1 MRDFIG
7 HEALINNF
15 KQRCLK
21 NTLSH
26 AHLIAGEDG
35 VGKGKLANILAK
47 FILNGDLDREYV
59 DIINYSSEK
68 SSFGVDDVRDI
79 IEEVYKKPFEKDK
92 KVIIIH
98 EGNKLTIQAQNALL
112 KTIEEPPKGVYIII
126 LCESLELILDTIK
139 SRCEIYKLKPLT
151 KSELYEYIKIKKF
164 NYDENEI
171 KSAIAFSEGVPGRI
185 DRYFNDDK
193 LRELRN
199 NIVILIKNLNKNEL
213 ETIIVNEAVKSNL
226 KTQSSLF
233 GSKDKETEERFK
245 RVGIDTSNIPFVLN
259 FERLLR
265 STKFTEAMRKILK
278 VVSSK
283 YNYPVDIEYTAN
295 FDKQGNFRIN
305 IVQCRPLQ
313 TRGLGKTVELP
324 KLEDKNSCLFSS
336 TGNFMGGNVRLA
348 IDYIVFI
355 SSDDYVKL
363 PEVEKYNIA
372 RQVGIINK
380 ELKGKNA
387 MLMGPGR
394 WGSSNPELG
403 VPVKFTELCNMSV
416 MCEIAY
422 SNQDLMPEL
431 SYGSHFFQDLV
442 ETGIFYVA
450 LFDNREDVVFN
461 ENKLREKEN
470 IVKQIVKDAN
480 INDEV
485 IKVYD
490 TKGLQ
495 IYSDITQQI
504 VTCS

>member
-21 NTLSH
+21 NALSH

-199 NIVILIKNLNKNEL
+199 NIVILIKNLNKNDL
-213 ETIIVNEAVKSNL
+213 EDILQQEESFSNL
-226 KTQSSLF
+226 KN
-233 GSKDKETEERFK
+233 DKEE
-245 RVGIDTSNIPFVLN
+245 VLN
-259 FERLLR
+259 IFGLFIRD
-265 STKFTEAMRKILK
+265 ILINK
-278 VVSSK
+278 E
-283 YNYPVDIEYTAN
+283 IEN
-295 FDKQGNFRIN
+295 EEFIIN
-305 IVQCRPLQ
+305 SD
-313 TRGLGKTVELP
+313 
-324 KLEDKNSCLFSS
+324 KLED
-336 TGNFMGGNVRLA
+336 
-348 IDYIVFI
+348 I
-355 SSDDYVKL
+355 
-363 PEVEKYNIA
+363 
-372 RQVGIINK
+372 K
-380 ELKGKNA
+380 ELTKEMSFKKLNNMIKTIEEARRNIKSNVSWGMTLRV
-387 MLMGPGR
+387 MLMGFMEG
-394 WGSSNPELG
+394 
-403 VPVKFTELCNMSV
+403 
-416 MCEIAY
+416 
-422 SNQDLMPEL
+422 
-431 SYGSHFFQDLV
+431 
-442 ETGIFYVA
+442 
-450 LFDNREDVVFN
+450 
-461 ENKLREKEN
+461 
-470 IVKQIVKDAN
+470 
-480 INDEV
+480 
-485 IKVYD
+485 
-490 TKGLQ
+490 
-495 IYSDITQQI
+495 
-504 VTCS
+504 

>member
-199 NIVILIKNLNKNEL
+199 NIVILIKNLNKNDL
-213 ETIIVNEAVKSNL
+213 EAILQQEESFSNL
-226 KTQSSLF
+226 KN
-233 GSKDKETEERFK
+233 DKEE
-245 RVGIDTSNIPFVLN
+245 VLN
-259 FERLLR
+259 IFGLFIRD
-265 STKFTEAMRKILK
+265 ILINK
-278 VVSSK
+278 E
-283 YNYPVDIEYTAN
+283 IEN
-295 FDKQGNFRIN
+295 EEFIIN
-305 IVQCRPLQ
+305 SD
-313 TRGLGKTVELP
+313 
-324 KLEDKNSCLFSS
+324 KLED
-336 TGNFMGGNVRLA
+336 
-348 IDYIVFI
+348 I
-355 SSDDYVKL
+355 
-363 PEVEKYNIA
+363 
-372 RQVGIINK
+372 K
-380 ELKGKNA
+380 ELTKEMSFKKLNNMIKTIEEARRNIKSNVSWGMMLRL
-387 MLMGPGR
+387 MLMGFMEG
-394 WGSSNPELG
+394 
-403 VPVKFTELCNMSV
+403 
-416 MCEIAY
+416 
-422 SNQDLMPEL
+422 
-431 SYGSHFFQDLV
+431 
-442 ETGIFYVA
+442 
-450 LFDNREDVVFN
+450 
-461 ENKLREKEN
+461 
-470 IVKQIVKDAN
+470 
-480 INDEV
+480 
-485 IKVYD
+485 
-490 TKGLQ
+490 
-495 IYSDITQQI
+495 
-504 VTCS
+504 

>member
-112 KTIEEPPKGVYIII
+112 KTIEEPQKGVYIII

-199 NIVILIKNLNKNEL
+199 NIVILIKNLNKNDL
-213 ETIIVNEAVKSNL
+213 EAILQQEESFSNL
-226 KTQSSLF
+226 KN
-233 GSKDKETEERFK
+233 DKEE
-245 RVGIDTSNIPFVLN
+245 VLN
-259 FERLLR
+259 IFGLFIRD
-265 STKFTEAMRKILK
+265 ILINK
-278 VVSSK
+278 E
-283 YNYPVDIEYTAN
+283 IEN
-295 FDKQGNFRIN
+295 EEFIIN
-305 IVQCRPLQ
+305 SD
-313 TRGLGKTVELP
+313 
-324 KLEDKNSCLFSS
+324 KLED
-336 TGNFMGGNVRLA
+336 
-348 IDYIVFI
+348 I
-355 SSDDYVKL
+355 
-363 PEVEKYNIA
+363 
-372 RQVGIINK
+372 K
-380 ELKGKNA
+380 ELTKEMSFKKLNNMIKTIEEARRNIKSNVSWGMMLRV
-387 MLMGPGR
+387 MLMG
-394 WGSSNPELG
+394 
-403 VPVKFTELCNMSV
+403 FM
-416 MCEIAY
+416 
-422 SNQDLMPEL
+422 
-431 SYGSHFFQDLV
+431 
-442 ETGIFYVA
+442 
-450 LFDNREDVVFN
+450 ED
-461 ENKLREKEN
+461 
-470 IVKQIVKDAN
+470 
-480 INDEV
+480 
-485 IKVYD
+485 
-490 TKGLQ
+490 
-495 IYSDITQQI
+495 
-504 VTCS
+504 

>member
-199 NIVILIKNLNKNEL
+199 NIVILIKNLNKNDL
-213 ETIIVNEAVKSNL
+213 EAILQQEESFSNL
-226 KTQSSLF
+226 KN
-233 GSKDKETEERFK
+233 DKEE
-245 RVGIDTSNIPFVLN
+245 VLN
-259 FERLLR
+259 IFGLFIRD
-265 STKFTEAMRKILK
+265 ILINK
-278 VVSSK
+278 E
-283 YNYPVDIEYTAN
+283 IEN
-295 FDKQGNFRIN
+295 EEFIIN
-305 IVQCRPLQ
+305 SD
-313 TRGLGKTVELP
+313 
-324 KLEDKNSCLFSS
+324 KLED
-336 TGNFMGGNVRLA
+336 
-348 IDYIVFI
+348 I
-355 SSDDYVKL
+355 
-363 PEVEKYNIA
+363 
-372 RQVGIINK
+372 K
-380 ELKGKNA
+380 ELTKEMSFKKLNNMIKTIEEA
-387 MLMGPGR
+387 RRNIKSNVSWVMTLRVMLMGFMEG
-394 WGSSNPELG
+394 
-403 VPVKFTELCNMSV
+403 
-416 MCEIAY
+416 
-422 SNQDLMPEL
+422 
-431 SYGSHFFQDLV
+431 
-442 ETGIFYVA
+442 
-450 LFDNREDVVFN
+450 
-461 ENKLREKEN
+461 
-470 IVKQIVKDAN
+470 
-480 INDEV
+480 
-485 IKVYD
+485 
-490 TKGLQ
+490 
-495 IYSDITQQI
+495 
-504 VTCS
+504 

>member
-47 FILNGDLDREYV
+47 FILNGDLDRKYV

-126 LCESLELILDTIK
+126 LCESLQLILDTIK

-199 NIVILIKNLNKNEL
+199 NIVILIKNLNKNDL
-213 ETIIVNEAVKSNL
+213 EAILQQEESFSNL
-226 KTQSSLF
+226 KN
-233 GSKDKETEERFK
+233 DKEE
-245 RVGIDTSNIPFVLN
+245 VLN
-259 FERLLR
+259 IFGLFIRD
-265 STKFTEAMRKILK
+265 ILINK
-278 VVSSK
+278 E
-283 YNYPVDIEYTAN
+283 IEN
-295 FDKQGNFRIN
+295 EEFIIN
-305 IVQCRPLQ
+305 SD
-313 TRGLGKTVELP
+313 
-324 KLEDKNSCLFSS
+324 KLED
-336 TGNFMGGNVRLA
+336 
-348 IDYIVFI
+348 I
-355 SSDDYVKL
+355 
-363 PEVEKYNIA
+363 
-372 RQVGIINK
+372 K
-380 ELKGKNA
+380 ELTKEMSFKKLNNMIKTIEEARRNIKSNVSWGMMLRV
-387 MLMGPGR
+387 MLMGFMEG
-394 WGSSNPELG
+394 
-403 VPVKFTELCNMSV
+403 
-416 MCEIAY
+416 
-422 SNQDLMPEL
+422 
-431 SYGSHFFQDLV
+431 
-442 ETGIFYVA
+442 
-450 LFDNREDVVFN
+450 
-461 ENKLREKEN
+461 
-470 IVKQIVKDAN
+470 
-480 INDEV
+480 
-485 IKVYD
+485 
-490 TKGLQ
+490 
-495 IYSDITQQI
+495 
-504 VTCS
+504 

>member
-26 AHLIAGEDG
+26 AHLIVGEDG

-112 KTIEEPPKGVYIII
+112 KTIEEPPKGVHIII

-164 NYDENEI
+164 NYYENEI

-199 NIVILIKNLNKNEL
+199 NIVILIKNLNKNDL
-213 ETIIVNEAVKSNL
+213 EAILQQEESFSNL
-226 KTQSSLF
+226 KN
-233 GSKDKETEERFK
+233 DKEE
-245 RVGIDTSNIPFVLN
+245 VLN
-259 FERLLR
+259 IFGLFIRD
-265 STKFTEAMRKILK
+265 ILINK
-278 VVSSK
+278 E
-283 YNYPVDIEYTAN
+283 IEN
-295 FDKQGNFRIN
+295 EEFIIN
-305 IVQCRPLQ
+305 SD
-313 TRGLGKTVELP
+313 
-324 KLEDKNSCLFSS
+324 KLED
-336 TGNFMGGNVRLA
+336 
-348 IDYIVFI
+348 I
-355 SSDDYVKL
+355 
-363 PEVEKYNIA
+363 
-372 RQVGIINK
+372 K
-380 ELKGKNA
+380 ELTKEMSFKKLNNMIKTIEEARRNIKSNVSWGMTLRV
-387 MLMGPGR
+387 MLMGFMEG
-394 WGSSNPELG
+394 
-403 VPVKFTELCNMSV
+403 
-416 MCEIAY
+416 
-422 SNQDLMPEL
+422 
-431 SYGSHFFQDLV
+431 
-442 ETGIFYVA
+442 
-450 LFDNREDVVFN
+450 
-461 ENKLREKEN
+461 
-470 IVKQIVKDAN
+470 
-480 INDEV
+480 
-485 IKVYD
+485 
-490 TKGLQ
+490 
-495 IYSDITQQI
+495 
-504 VTCS
+504 

>member
-199 NIVILIKNLNKNEL
+199 NIVILIKNLNKNDL
-213 ETIIVNEAVKSNL
+213 EDILQQEESFSNL
-226 KTQSSLF
+226 KN
-233 GSKDKETEERFK
+233 DKEE
-245 RVGIDTSNIPFVLN
+245 VLN
-259 FERLLR
+259 IFGLFIRD
-265 STKFTEAMRKILK
+265 ILINK
-278 VVSSK
+278 E
-283 YNYPVDIEYTAN
+283 IEN
-295 FDKQGNFRIN
+295 EEFIIN
-305 IVQCRPLQ
+305 SD
-313 TRGLGKTVELP
+313 
-324 KLEDKNSCLFSS
+324 KLED
-336 TGNFMGGNVRLA
+336 
-348 IDYIVFI
+348 I
-355 SSDDYVKL
+355 
-363 PEVEKYNIA
+363 
-372 RQVGIINK
+372 K
-380 ELKGKNA
+380 ELTKEMSFKKLNNMIKTIEEARRNIKSNVSWGM
-387 MLMGPGR
+387 MLR
-394 WGSSNPELG
+394 
-403 VPVKFTELCNMSV
+403 V
-416 MCEIAY
+416 MLIGFME
-422 SNQDLMPEL
+422 
-431 SYGSHFFQDLV
+431 G
-442 ETGIFYVA
+442 
-450 LFDNREDVVFN
+450 
-461 ENKLREKEN
+461 
-470 IVKQIVKDAN
+470 
-480 INDEV
+480 
-485 IKVYD
+485 
-490 TKGLQ
+490 
-495 IYSDITQQI
+495 
-504 VTCS
+504 

>member
-26 AHLIAGEDG
+26 AHLIVGEDG

-164 NYDENEI
+164 NYYENEI

-199 NIVILIKNLNKNEL
+199 NIVILIKNLNKNDL
-213 ETIIVNEAVKSNL
+213 EAILQQEESFSNL
-226 KTQSSLF
+226 KN
-233 GSKDKETEERFK
+233 DKEE
-245 RVGIDTSNIPFVLN
+245 VLN
-259 FERLLR
+259 IFGLFIRD
-265 STKFTEAMRKILK
+265 ILINK
-278 VVSSK
+278 E
-283 YNYPVDIEYTAN
+283 IEN
-295 FDKQGNFRIN
+295 EEFIIN
-305 IVQCRPLQ
+305 SD
-313 TRGLGKTVELP
+313 
-324 KLEDKNSCLFSS
+324 KLED
-336 TGNFMGGNVRLA
+336 
-348 IDYIVFI
+348 I
-355 SSDDYVKL
+355 
-363 PEVEKYNIA
+363 
-372 RQVGIINK
+372 K
-380 ELKGKNA
+380 ELTNEMSFKKLNNMIKTIEEARRNIKSNVSWGMTLRV
-387 MLMGPGR
+387 MLMGFMEG
-394 WGSSNPELG
+394 
-403 VPVKFTELCNMSV
+403 
-416 MCEIAY
+416 
-422 SNQDLMPEL
+422 
-431 SYGSHFFQDLV
+431 
-442 ETGIFYVA
+442 
-450 LFDNREDVVFN
+450 
-461 ENKLREKEN
+461 
-470 IVKQIVKDAN
+470 
-480 INDEV
+480 
-485 IKVYD
+485 
-490 TKGLQ
+490 
-495 IYSDITQQI
+495 
-504 VTCS
+504 

>member
-199 NIVILIKNLNKNEL
+199 NIVILIKNLNKNDL
-213 ETIIVNEAVKSNL
+213 EAILQQEESFSNL
-226 KTQSSLF
+226 KN
-233 GSKDKETEERFK
+233 DKEE
-245 RVGIDTSNIPFVLN
+245 VLN
-259 FERLLR
+259 IFGLFIRD
-265 STKFTEAMRKILK
+265 ILINK
-278 VVSSK
+278 E
-283 YNYPVDIEYTAN
+283 IEN
-295 FDKQGNFRIN
+295 EEFIIN
-305 IVQCRPLQ
+305 SD
-313 TRGLGKTVELP
+313 
-324 KLEDKNSCLFSS
+324 KLEDIKELTKEMSFKKLNNMIKTIEEARRNIKS
-336 TGNFMGGNVRLA
+336 NVRWGMTLR
-348 IDYIVFI
+348 V
-355 SSDDYVKL
+355 
-363 PEVEKYNIA
+363 
-372 RQVGIINK
+372 
-380 ELKGKNA
+380 
-387 MLMGPGR
+387 MLMGFMEG
-394 WGSSNPELG
+394 
-403 VPVKFTELCNMSV
+403 
-416 MCEIAY
+416 
-422 SNQDLMPEL
+422 
-431 SYGSHFFQDLV
+431 
-442 ETGIFYVA
+442 
-450 LFDNREDVVFN
+450 
-461 ENKLREKEN
+461 
-470 IVKQIVKDAN
+470 
-480 INDEV
+480 
-485 IKVYD
+485 
-490 TKGLQ
+490 
-495 IYSDITQQI
+495 
-504 VTCS
+504 

>member
-47 FILNGDLDREYV
+47 FILNGYLDREYV

-199 NIVILIKNLNKNEL
+199 NIVILIKNLNKNDL
-213 ETIIVNEAVKSNL
+213 EDILQQEESFSNL
-226 KTQSSLF
+226 KN
-233 GSKDKETEERFK
+233 DKEE
-245 RVGIDTSNIPFVLN
+245 VLN
-259 FERLLR
+259 IFGLFIRD
-265 STKFTEAMRKILK
+265 ILINK
-278 VVSSK
+278 E
-283 YNYPVDIEYTAN
+283 IEN
-295 FDKQGNFRIN
+295 EEFIIN
-305 IVQCRPLQ
+305 SD
-313 TRGLGKTVELP
+313 
-324 KLEDKNSCLFSS
+324 KLED
-336 TGNFMGGNVRLA
+336 
-348 IDYIVFI
+348 I
-355 SSDDYVKL
+355 
-363 PEVEKYNIA
+363 
-372 RQVGIINK
+372 K
-380 ELKGKNA
+380 ELTKEMSFKKLNNMIKTIEEARRNIKSNVSWGMMLRV
-387 MLMGPGR
+387 MLMGFMEG
-394 WGSSNPELG
+394 
-403 VPVKFTELCNMSV
+403 
-416 MCEIAY
+416 
-422 SNQDLMPEL
+422 
-431 SYGSHFFQDLV
+431 
-442 ETGIFYVA
+442 
-450 LFDNREDVVFN
+450 
-461 ENKLREKEN
+461 
-470 IVKQIVKDAN
+470 
-480 INDEV
+480 
-485 IKVYD
+485 
-490 TKGLQ
+490 
-495 IYSDITQQI
+495 
-504 VTCS
+504 

>member
-68 SSFGVDDVRDI
+68 SSFGVDDVRYI

-199 NIVILIKNLNKNEL
+199 NIVILIKNLNKNDL
-213 ETIIVNEAVKSNL
+213 EDILQQEESFSNL
-226 KTQSSLF
+226 KN
-233 GSKDKETEERFK
+233 DKEE
-245 RVGIDTSNIPFVLN
+245 VLN
-259 FERLLR
+259 IFGLFIRD
-265 STKFTEAMRKILK
+265 ILINK
-278 VVSSK
+278 E
-283 YNYPVDIEYTAN
+283 IEN
-295 FDKQGNFRIN
+295 EEFIIN
-305 IVQCRPLQ
+305 SD
-313 TRGLGKTVELP
+313 
-324 KLEDKNSCLFSS
+324 KLED
-336 TGNFMGGNVRLA
+336 
-348 IDYIVFI
+348 I
-355 SSDDYVKL
+355 
-363 PEVEKYNIA
+363 
-372 RQVGIINK
+372 K
-380 ELKGKNA
+380 ELTKEMSFKKLNNMIKTIEEARRNIKSNVSWGMTLRV
-387 MLMGPGR
+387 MLMGFMEG
-394 WGSSNPELG
+394 
-403 VPVKFTELCNMSV
+403 
-416 MCEIAY
+416 
-422 SNQDLMPEL
+422 
-431 SYGSHFFQDLV
+431 
-442 ETGIFYVA
+442 
-450 LFDNREDVVFN
+450 
-461 ENKLREKEN
+461 
-470 IVKQIVKDAN
+470 
-480 INDEV
+480 
-485 IKVYD
+485 
-490 TKGLQ
+490 
-495 IYSDITQQI
+495 
-504 VTCS
+504 

>member
-35 VGKGKLANILAK
+35 IGKSKLANILAK

-199 NIVILIKNLNKNEL
+199 NIVILIKNLNKNDL
-213 ETIIVNEAVKSNL
+213 EAILQQEESFSNL
-226 KTQSSLF
+226 KN
-233 GSKDKETEERFK
+233 DKEE
-245 RVGIDTSNIPFVLN
+245 VLN
-259 FERLLR
+259 IFGLFIRD
-265 STKFTEAMRKILK
+265 ILINK
-278 VVSSK
+278 E
-283 YNYPVDIEYTAN
+283 IEN
-295 FDKQGNFRIN
+295 EEFIIN
-305 IVQCRPLQ
+305 SD
-313 TRGLGKTVELP
+313 
-324 KLEDKNSCLFSS
+324 KLED
-336 TGNFMGGNVRLA
+336 
-348 IDYIVFI
+348 I
-355 SSDDYVKL
+355 
-363 PEVEKYNIA
+363 
-372 RQVGIINK
+372 K
-380 ELKGKNA
+380 ELTKEMSFKKLNNMIKTIEEARRNIKSNVSWGMTLRV
-387 MLMGPGR
+387 MLMGFMEG
-394 WGSSNPELG
+394 
-403 VPVKFTELCNMSV
+403 
-416 MCEIAY
+416 
-422 SNQDLMPEL
+422 
-431 SYGSHFFQDLV
+431 
-442 ETGIFYVA
+442 
-450 LFDNREDVVFN
+450 
-461 ENKLREKEN
+461 
-470 IVKQIVKDAN
+470 
-480 INDEV
+480 
-485 IKVYD
+485 
-490 TKGLQ
+490 
-495 IYSDITQQI
+495 
-504 VTCS
+504 

>member
-26 AHLIAGEDG
+26 AHLIVGEDG

-199 NIVILIKNLNKNEL
+199 NIVILIKNLNKNDL
-213 ETIIVNEAVKSNL
+213 EAIFQQEESFSNL
-226 KTQSSLF
+226 KN
-233 GSKDKETEERFK
+233 DKEE
-245 RVGIDTSNIPFVLN
+245 VLN
-259 FERLLR
+259 IFGLFIRD
-265 STKFTEAMRKILK
+265 ILINK
-278 VVSSK
+278 E
-283 YNYPVDIEYTAN
+283 IEN
-295 FDKQGNFRIN
+295 EEFIIN
-305 IVQCRPLQ
+305 SD
-313 TRGLGKTVELP
+313 
-324 KLEDKNSCLFSS
+324 KLED
-336 TGNFMGGNVRLA
+336 
-348 IDYIVFI
+348 I
-355 SSDDYVKL
+355 
-363 PEVEKYNIA
+363 
-372 RQVGIINK
+372 K
-380 ELKGKNA
+380 ELTKEMSFKKLNNMIKTIEEARRNIKSNVSWGMMLRV
-387 MLMGPGR
+387 MLMGFMEG
-394 WGSSNPELG
+394 
-403 VPVKFTELCNMSV
+403 
-416 MCEIAY
+416 
-422 SNQDLMPEL
+422 
-431 SYGSHFFQDLV
+431 
-442 ETGIFYVA
+442 
-450 LFDNREDVVFN
+450 
-461 ENKLREKEN
+461 
-470 IVKQIVKDAN
+470 
-480 INDEV
+480 
-485 IKVYD
+485 
-490 TKGLQ
+490 
-495 IYSDITQQI
+495 
-504 VTCS
+504 